1 MVVLFNDD
9 CIVCESK
16 DDSFKF
22 EYLNIGNKELYR
34 LLGKLI
40 ENESDLKFELNSEK
54 LIAKKF
60 YDILKIEF
68 IKDNIGY

>member
-9 CIVCESK
+9 CIVCEFK
-16 DDSFKF
+16 DESFKF

-40 ENESDLKFELNSEK
+40 QNEGDLKFELNSEK